1 MKASSILLLSF
12 LTSSISHAVVLSE
25 TKLPDGRQIQIHDD
39 FTWSYVLTEVSAKSA
54 PVAQSSGATSTPT
67 PSAVLTPQAIADPA
81 MLGTIA
87 ADGVKLTLQSTQKND
102 DQLGLNIQ
110 VSNLATGSVVKILG
124 LVSFYSQQGQ
134 LLAQHEVSFWQAEYR
149 LPDTYLRTQQTRP
162 FRTLWLPMPDGN
174 QAPLI
179 RLEITSVERRS

>member
-1 MKASSILLLSF
+1 MKAPYILLLSL
-12 LTSSISHAVVLSE
+12 LTSSISHAAVLSE

-39 FTWSYVLTEVSAKSA
+39 FTWSYVLTEVPAKSA
-54 PVAQSSGATSTPT
+54 PVAQNPVAVSTAA

-87 ADGVKLTLQSTQKND
+87 ADGVKLILQNTQQDD

-124 LVSFYSQQGQ
+124 RVSFYSQQGQ

-162 FRTLWLPMPDGN
+162 FRTLWLPVPDN
-174 QAPLI
+174 NKTPLV
-179 RLEITSVERRS
+179 RLEIISVERRS